1 MASTIDRPETGAC
14 RPEKG
19 AACWAGT
26 QKTCSSCGLLSR
38 SILGGAL
45 GTAAI
50 TLMMYF
56 VAPVMTG
63 RPMDISRL
71 LGKML
76 GGSWPAGMAMHVM
89 LGTIVFPL
97 LYAFLVYGMLPG
109 KPVFKGI
116 AWGAMLW
123 LVAQLVVM
131 PIMGAGLF
139 SANAGGLA
147 AAMGS
152 LMGHAIYGALLGSI
166 AGQAKRT
173 A

>member
-1 MASTIDRPETGAC
+1 MASTIDRPEIGAC
-14 RPEKG
+14 GPEKG
-19 AACWAGT
+19 AACWSGT
-26 QKTCSSCGLLSR
+26 QKPCSSCGLLSR
-38 SILGGAL
+38 SISGGAA

-63 RPMDISRL
+63 RPMDIARL

-97 LYAFLVYGMLPG
+97 VYAFVINGVLPG
-109 KPVFKGI
+109 RPVFKGL
-116 AWGAMLW
+116 AWGVTLW

-131 PIMGAGLF
+131 PMMGAGLF

-166 AGQAKRT
+166 TGPVNRT
-173 A
+173 T